1 MPSPFPGMDPYLEG
15 YLWPDVHNALANK
28 IRQQLTPLLRPR
40 YTRRL
45 GVYVVEDTAPES
57 DVGIM
62 YPDVEVMLNQPMP
75 RAERAEHLPPT
86 FSAASTSAITPA
98 ALSIPLMLPVDV
110 QLTNV
115 EIRDT
120 ASNQLVTSIEIVSP
134 VNKREPGLAQYRL
147 KRQRLYQAGVHL
159 IELDL
164 IRRGVR
170 PVAHPRL
177 SEVAYFIA
185 LTRAHAGKTDV
196 WTLALRDPLPTIPV
210 PLRPPDDD
218 VALNLAGALTG
229 VYDEAAYDLSV
240 DYRQDPPPPAL
251 SEADRAW
258 LRELVQS

>member
-28 IRQQLTPLLRPR
+28 IRQLLTPLLRPR
-40 YTRRL
+40 YTARL
-45 GVYVVEDTAPES
+45 GIYVVEDTAPES

-62 YPDVEVMLNQPMP
+62 YPDVEVMHNAPESQP
-75 RAERAEHLPPT
+75 ERSAGPLALQ
-86 FSAASTSAITPA
+86 SAASLGAVTPA
-98 ALSIPLMLPVDV
+98 TLSIPVILPVDV

-120 ASNQLVTSIEIVSP
+120 ASNQLVTSIEVISP
-134 VNKREPGLAQYRL
+134 VNKRAPGLAQYRI

-159 IELDL
+159 IELDF
-164 IRRGVR
+164 IRRGTR
-170 PVAHPRL
+170 PVAHRRL
-177 SEVAYFIA
+177 PDVPYLVT
-185 LTRAHAGKTDV
+185 LTRAQAGKTDV
-196 WTLALRDPLPTIPV
+196 WPLTLRDPLPTLPL

-218 VALNLAGALTG
+218 VTLDLAVAFSAL
-229 VYDEAAYDLSV
+229 YDEAAYDLSI

-258 LRELVQS
+258 FNELLSR